1 MKHAL
6 RSTTV
11 TSYSVPVTWCWCF
24 GHQQTRHISRNS
36 AINQGLRSSR
46 GGRDGDRDRGGQR
59 PFERRSR
66 DGGDFSERG
75 PRGVRPRVSKEQ
87 SYDVSRR
94 TAPGYRNH
102 HLDLRESSDKGPE
115 VIRRYAD
122 RQRRDEPEGRREPIR
137 RTSKSSSDRQ
147 DRPSF
152 DRRRQDEDDEGRDDE
167 SATDDKASLRDPRIP
182 FSVPYTTAASVFISG
197 TRSVTAALNAGR
209 RQHYKLHYAEPS
221 FKPSPE
227 RNRVRVRASSLNILC
242 QASSMSYLDQL
253 ASKLGKKGDD
263 LIHDGLILETSPLPQ
278 RPVMALGPVDTSA
291 SNFAVRFA
299 PLSQEM
305 VKIFANKHVLPYA
318 SEAWRKPFLLW
329 LHGVVDTRNLGAIA
343 RTALYFGV
351 DALILTTRATAS
363 ADNPAAL
370 RTSAGALEYL
380 PVLRLPSKTDPLDF
394 ISASQYQG
402 WHFVSAVAP
411 LAPGDGARKVQR
423 HAFLHDLP
431 TNPVATKPTVLVL
444 GNEDQGLPL
453 ALAKKTDQRVSI
465 RGPKKGAVEAGLDSL
480 NVGIAGAVL
489 IDWFLT
495 QKKGAGKVVEETS
508 EEDGESEKDEVKGDD
523 LF

>member
-1 MKHAL
+1 M
-6 RSTTV
+6 
-11 TSYSVPVTWCWCF
+11 
-24 GHQQTRHISRNS
+24 
-36 AINQGLRSSR
+36 R
-46 GGRDGDRDRGGQR
+46 G
-59 PFERRSR
+59 SR
-66 DGGDFSERG
+66 DD
-75 PRGVRPRVSKEQ
+75 RPAV
-87 SYDVSRR
+87 V
-94 TAPGYRNH
+94 
-102 HLDLRESSDKGPE
+102 
-115 VIRRYAD
+115 RRYAD
-122 RQRRDEPEGRREPIR
+122 RKFEPDDRRSESPRRN
-137 RTSKSSSDRQ
+137 SNSSFDRQ
-147 DRPSF
+147 DRPPRSGY
-152 DRRRQDEDDEGRDDE
+152 RRQDDDTGSNRRDDE
-167 SATDDKASLRDPRIP
+167 ASQDDATSHRDPRIP

-209 RQHYKLHYAEPS
+209 REHYKLHYAEPS

-227 RNRVRVRASSLNILC
+227 RNLVRVRAARLNIPC

-278 RPVMALGPVDTSA
+278 RPVAALGKVDTDS
-291 SNFAVRFA
+291 SSFTVRFA
-299 PLSQEM
+299 PLIREEA
-305 VKIFANKHVLPYA
+305 VTFNDKHILPYT
-318 SEAWRKPFLLW
+318 SESWRKPFLLW

-351 DALILTTRATAS
+351 DALILTSRATAS
-363 ADNPAAL
+363 VENPAAL

-380 PVLRLPSKTDPLDF
+380 PVLLVPPKIDPLDF

-453 ALAKKTDQRVSI
+453 AFAKKTDQRVSI

-489 IDWFLT
+489 VDWLLT
-495 QKKGAGKVVEETS
+495 QRKGAGKVVEKES
-508 EEDGESEKDEVKGDD
+508 EEEGEQGGSDKDEVKGDD

>member
-1 MKHAL
+1 
-6 RSTTV
+6 
-11 TSYSVPVTWCWCF
+11 
-24 GHQQTRHISRNS
+24 
-36 AINQGLRSSR
+36 
-46 GGRDGDRDRGGQR
+46 
-59 PFERRSR
+59 
-66 DGGDFSERG
+66 
-75 PRGVRPRVSKEQ
+75 
-87 SYDVSRR
+87 
-94 TAPGYRNH
+94 
-102 HLDLRESSDKGPE
+102 
-115 VIRRYAD
+115 
-122 RQRRDEPEGRREPIR
+122 
-137 RTSKSSSDRQ
+137 
-147 DRPSF
+147 
-152 DRRRQDEDDEGRDDE
+152 
-167 SATDDKASLRDPRIP
+167 
-182 FSVPYTTAASVFISG
+182 
-197 TRSVTAALNAGR
+197 
-209 RQHYKLHYAEPS
+209 
-221 FKPSPE
+221 
-227 RNRVRVRASSLNILC
+227 
-242 QASSMSYLDQL
+242 MSYLDQL

-278 RPVMALGPVDTSA
+278 RPVMALGPVNTSA

-318 SEAWRKPFLLW
+318 SESWRKPFLLW

-495 QKKGAGKVVEETS
+495 QKKGAGRVVEETS
-508 EEDGESEKDEVKGDD
+508 EEEGESEKDVVKGDD